1 MAYKN
6 KQKQMRDF
14 VITELIK
21 GRLKYGKPLFEKK
34 FFTSKFKVN
43 PSYVDD
49 VLKDLEK
56 EDIIRKNGDSYI
68 VFASDEKIAWL
79 KDEFLHEYI
88 NVFLANINNINVS
101 LNQAIEVL
109 EQRNMANG

>member
-6 KQKQMRDF
+6 KQRQMRDF

-21 GRLKYGKPLFEKK
+21 GRLKYGNPLFEKK

-56 EDIIRKNGDSYI
+56 EDIIRKNGDRYI
-68 VFASDEKIAWL
+68 IFASDEKIAWL

-88 NVFLANINNINVS
+88 SDFIANLAEISVS
-101 LNQAIEVL
+101 LDQAIEVL